1 MAYVSLGKRFSAIL
15 VLVVLPLAGCG
26 DEEPDGA
33 VTMEPVERAMKRSG
47 QAGASQE
54 LDGVTAA
61 ISQESARATWVVYTM
76 PG

>member
-1 MAYVSLGKRFSAIL
+1 MVYVSLGRRFSAIL

-26 DEEPDGA
+26 DEEPAGA
-33 VTMEPVERAMKRSG
+33 VMTEPVERATERSG
-47 QAGASQE
+47 QAGARQE

-61 ISQESARATWVVYTM
+61 ISQEFARATWVVYTM